1 MRRKSTSERN
11 VLAQSV
17 AMDTEILDQ
26 ERSEECSL
34 QERHR
39 AVIFTFSLDCSIPRP
54 FCMLSKTTNYE
65 TINYIYWIWYVYN
78 TGPIQKKNL
87 KRSGTFLR
95 FSRFEIFFFC
105 MVPVYIY
112 SYIKVVYY
120 WSVRLFVIVS
130 KGTFYGT

>member
-54 FCMLSKTTNYE
+54 FCMLSTTMKLL
-65 TINYIYWIWYVYN
+65 YILLLEMSIIYLTYFCILDFVLSNGHCMDVQYM
-78 TGPIQKKNL
+78 
-87 KRSGTFLR
+87 RS
-95 FSRFEIFFFC
+95 C
-105 MVPVYIY
+105 AAV
-112 SYIKVVYY
+112 
-120 WSVRLFVIVS
+120 
-130 KGTFYGT
+130 